1 MTQNL
6 DQICISMVS
15 NKFQKIFEKFS
26 KMADFWPKN
35 AIFSHFSRR
44 DFRCLNFYGKL
55 IGAHPGGPIVLIF
68 ATYVPWGIYY
78 SPYVA
83 IWQILIFGRDL
94 GSFVDPEGDLFSPI
108 IGHN

>member
-35 AIFSHFSRR
+35 AIFRV
-44 DFRCLNFYGKL
+44 FRVAIFDASTSTEKL
-55 IGAHPGGPIVLIF
+55 IQPTQVVQLA
-68 ATYVPWGIYY
+68 
-78 SPYVA
+78 
-83 IWQILIFGRDL
+83 
-94 GSFVDPEGDLFSPI
+94 
-108 IGHN
+108 